1 MLSKQQLYSIIFK
14 SDTVAGRKFDVI
26 LLWCIVISIVTA
38 ILESVP
44 TFHPALHTAF
54 AIIEWTV
61 TILFTIEYFARIYC
75 SPKPLRYI
83 FSFWGLI
90 DLIAIFPTY
99 FSFFFIG
106 YKYLLVVRIFRLLRV
121 FRILRLIRFQSEAMV
136 LAQALK
142 SSIHKI
148 SIFLSTVVA
157 IVILLGTIMYVVE
170 GPENGFTSIPQG
182 IYWAIITITTVGYG
196 DIVPTTVLGKLISS
210 VTMLLGY
217 AIIAVP
223 TGIVTVEMRN
233 ASKNQNVCP
242 HCGKKNEI
250 SAHFCNNCGKPFN
263 KNTDDQQL

>member
-14 SDTVAGRKFDVI
+14 SDTAAGQKFDVL
-26 LLWCIVISIVTA
+26 LLWCIVISIFTA

-44 TFHPALHTAF
+44 TFPPALHTTF
-54 AIIEWTV
+54 AIIEWSV

-75 SPKPLRYI
+75 SPQPLRYI
-83 FSFWGLI
+83 FSFWGFI

-136 LAQALK
+136 LAQAIKASL
-142 SSIHKI
+142 HKI

-157 IVILLGTIMYVVE
+157 IVILLGSIMYVVE

-210 VTMLLGY
+210 ITMLLGY

-223 TGIVTVEMRN
+223 TGIVTVGMRN
-233 ASKNQNVCP
+233 ASKNQNMCP

-250 SAHFCNNCGKPFN
+250 TAHFCNNCGQAFN
-263 KNTDDQQL
+263 MDLENQQL